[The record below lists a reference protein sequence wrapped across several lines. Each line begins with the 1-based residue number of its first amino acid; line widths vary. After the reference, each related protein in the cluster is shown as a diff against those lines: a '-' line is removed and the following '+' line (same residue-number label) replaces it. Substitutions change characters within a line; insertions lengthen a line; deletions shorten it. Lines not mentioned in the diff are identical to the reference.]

1 MAAEQGNEF
10 AIRFLE
16 NLEADTSN
24 EHMRKFLNQRTGK
37 IAAFALNKAL
47 NSLKKNLNNE
57 VEQWR
62 NQMEHEKLQQ
72 KEQAQEFGYH
82 EQEYDDE

>member
-1 MAAEQGNEF
+1 
-10 AIRFLE
+10 
-16 NLEADTSN
+16 
-24 EHMRKFLNQRTGK
+24 MRKFLNQRTGK

-62 NQMEHEKLQQ
+62 NQMEYEKLQQ
-72 KEQAQEFGYH
+72 KEQVQEFGYH
-82 EQEYDDE
+82 EQEYDE